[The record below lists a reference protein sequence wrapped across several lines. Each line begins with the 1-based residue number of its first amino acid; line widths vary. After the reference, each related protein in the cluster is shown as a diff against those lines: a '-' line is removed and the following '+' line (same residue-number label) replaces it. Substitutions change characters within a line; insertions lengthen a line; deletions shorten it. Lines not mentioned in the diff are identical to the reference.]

1 MIKFSHYN
9 LAPNEFFY
17 RNSFLKFQP
26 VFQFVKESLV
36 QFLAVLSLTGL
47 SVSGLEHVFA
57 ERDGTYLW
65 APSGMVTGENYEGA
79 VILYTGAKYGQM
91 MMLSTSDPTIVKI
104 PESVTILPYS
114 NHGIFSIKAMK
125 EGSTTIFA
133 VADGQIIQ
141 KTINV
146 YSSSRIPEGL
156 RIILPANATKTE
168 NMIGYV
174 ITVDSKGSPAPVSKD
189 TKINLSS
196 SPPIQV
202 DDHLLIKQGSHLAKF
217 TAKIKGTGKIFAN
230 AEGLKIGEQEIIK
243 TQDSVTV
250 KVAVAPNIILE
261 DSRAYFFVWL
271 EKDDKPYTPPY
282 VVHAFLSSSNLDSI
296 RFTARPDVKHSELV
310 LQISL
315 VDGVGSGSVISGN
328 KGNAVITANV
338 NEFGSAQAGVVVGP
352 VLIDENFQPLEYEHD
367 GKLKKIEKLTPN
379 IAFVWFYPATTDSRG
394 YGVVALYNMNSTKST
409 SADVNTNSTSITI
422 SSTINRVVPVPLD
435 GRTISLTSSGGL
447 QYPNVLRLSESN
459 NVLSQRGIG
468 YNHAIIFDVLGK
480 SQGEYTVSASGPG
493 LERYQSKINI
503 VSPYRDL
510 YRLKIM
516 PIPAL
521 PGNAQALA
529 MVSIMDNSGALI
541 DAQKMFAGPVE
552 IFAST
557 NSDNGKITI
566 ASQNSAVYSGSIV
579 ELSPTV
585 FSSILS
591 PTEYDLIPAGIAASV
606 SIDVPSLVHVS
617 EKIPFA
623 IHEVDSF
630 GIPLRKINSTNI
642 SATPGI
648 SLNGNYL
655 EIDSSGH
662 EKLAAISKTGAS
674 SLDIEAFAN
683 NLDFSIVS
691 SGITNRIDKE
701 FELHLTSDIKDME
714 VQIES
719 PFPYKKINDLTYAV
733 TPDKE
738 GYFNVTF
745 TALKKG
751 YAASKNTFSVYAEKI
766 VNVAFMAWG
775 SDGKELNIGNQI
787 EIGNVSKNIV
797 TPYQGEFKSQFLK
810 SQFPPDVV
818 IGNRGYRLNNVAFAD
833 QEFPDGKI
841 NNVYLNK
848 DTQIVAKYDRMIK
861 VDAKN
866 AQGSGFY
873 LYGQTVVLSVLPKD
887 KFSFLVREV
896 FDHWEGLPYDADNV
910 SFVASDDIK
919 AKAVLHDDYLFLMLV
934 FGLGVTI
941 MMYFKLVWKRGISPS
956 WYVQKLINA
965 LRIINFDKLGPKGF
979 NVKKSKPEPKT
990 TNDLDYEF

>member
-1 MIKFSHYN
+1 MEK
-9 LAPNEFFY
+9 
-17 RNSFLKFQP
+17 
-26 VFQFVKESLV
+26 SLV
-36 QFLAVLSLTGL
+36 QFLAVLSLAGL

-57 ERDGTYLW
+57 EDGAYLW
-65 APSGMVTGENYEGA
+65 APTGMVTGENYEGA
-79 VILYTGAKYGQM
+79 IILYTGAKYGQM
-91 MMLSTSDPTIVKI
+91 MMLSTSDQTIVKI
-104 PESVTILPYS
+104 PESVTVLPYS

-125 EGSTTIFA
+125 EGSTIIFA

-189 TKINLSS
+189 TEINLNS

-217 TAKIKGTGKIFAN
+217 AAKIKGTGKIFAN

-271 EKDDKPYTPPY
+271 EKDDKPYKPPY
-282 VVHAFLSSSNLDSI
+282 VVHAFMSSSNLDSI
-296 RFTARPDVKHSELV
+296 RFTARHDVYSDSV

-328 KGNAVITANV
+328 KGSAAITANV
-338 NEFGSAQAGVVVGP
+338 NEFGSAQTGVVVGS
-352 VLIDENFQPLEYEHD
+352 VLIDENFHPLEYD
-367 GKLKKIEKLTPN
+367 DKLNKIAKLTPN
-379 IAFVWFYPATTDSRG
+379 IAFVWFYPATTDSKG

-409 SADVNTNSTSITI
+409 STDVSTNGTSITI
-422 SSTINRVVPVPLD
+422 SSTMNKVAPVPLD
-435 GRTISLTSSGGL
+435 GRIISLTSSGGL
-447 QYPNVLRLSESN
+447 QYPHVLRLSESN
-459 NVLSQRGIG
+459 ILSQKGIG
-468 YNHAIIFDVLGK
+468 YHHGIIFDVLGK
-480 SQGEYTVSASGPG
+480 SQGEYTISASGPG

-510 YRLKIM
+510 YQLKII

-521 PGNAQALA
+521 PGNTQALA
-529 MVSIMDNSGALI
+529 LVSIVDNSGALI

-552 IFAST
+552 IFVSA
-557 NSDNGKITI
+557 NSDNKKITI
-566 ASQNSAVYSGSIV
+566 TSQNSAVYSGSII
-579 ELSPTV
+579 ELSTTV
-585 FSSILS
+585 FSSILP
-591 PTEYDLIPAGIAASV
+591 PTEYDLVPAGIAASV
-606 SIDVPSLVHVS
+606 LVDAPSLVHVS

-655 EIDSSGH
+655 EIDSSGY

-674 SLDIEAFAN
+674 SLDIKAFSN

-701 FELHLTSDIKDME
+701 FEIYLTSDIKDMD

-719 PFPYKKINDLTYAV
+719 PFPYKKINDLTYAI

-751 YAASKNTFSVYAEKI
+751 YTASKNTFSVYAEKI
-766 VNVAFMAWG
+766 VNVEFIALG

-787 EIGNVSKNIV
+787 EIGNVSKSIV
-797 TPYQGEFKSQFLK
+797 TPYQSEFKSQFLK

-818 IGNRGYRLNNVAFAD
+818 VGNRGYRLNNVAFAD

-848 DTQIVAKYDRMIK
+848 DTRIIAKYDRMIK
-861 VDAKN
+861 VDAEN

-873 LYGQTVVLSVLPKD
+873 PYGKTVVLTVLPKD
-887 KFSFLVREV
+887 KFSFLVRQV
-896 FDHWEGLPYDADNV
+896 FDHWEGLPYDTDNV

-934 FGLGVTI
+934 FGVGVTI

-956 WYVQKLINA
+956 WYVQKLISA
-965 LRIINFDKLGPKGF
+965 LQIISFDKLIPKEF

-990 TNDLDYEF
+990 TNDSSDYEF